1 MSEQEAPL
9 SAAHR
14 ALLDQRRDVEPPP
27 GFEDAL
33 LARLHTSMAAPPAA
47 PSAASGPSGAST
59 ALLGG
64 VGVSALV
71 VGVALGAVAGHAWWP
86 GPTPEPVIVERVKTV
101 EVIREVER
109 PTPAPIPKRSE
120 GKPTVTPSSTIE
132 PSPDA
137 LLAEERQWIDVA
149 RSALLHGDPRAAL
162 ESLGSHARRFPSGRL
177 AEERQSLEV
186 QALVL
191 AGRTAEARQVA
202 EAFHRT
208 FPHSLLG
215 PVVDAALTPE

>member
-1 MSEQEAPL
+1 MSEHEDPL
-9 SAAHR
+9 SSAHR
-14 ALLDQRRDVEPPP
+14 ALLSQRRDLEPPP

-33 LARLHTSMAAPPAA
+33 LARLHTSMAAAPAPAPVTPPSS
-47 PSAASGPSGAST
+47 PTGSAST
-59 ALLGG
+59 AVVSG

-86 GPTPEPVIVERVKTV
+86 GPTPDPVIVERVKTV
-101 EVIREVER
+101 EVVREVER
-109 PTPAPIPKRSE
+109 PTTATPPKRIE
-120 GKPTVTPSSTIE
+120 AKPTVAPVD

-137 LLAEERQWIDVA
+137 LLAEERQLIDVA

-162 ESLGSHARRFPSGRL
+162 ESLNSHAKRFPSGRL
-177 AEERQSLEV
+177 AEERASLEV

-191 AGRTAEARQVA
+191 AGRPAEARQVA
-202 EAFHRT
+202 EAFHRQ

-215 PVVDAALTPE
+215 PVVDAALSPE